1 MADVVDRPQAAP
13 AEKSRPIDTP
23 SIWHAGEMALQETV
37 GVRRAMERQGAQVI
51 RDHLIDQHRLFFPLL
66 PSIIIGAVDENG
78 DVWSTMREG
87 PAGFLSVADNKTLEI
102 AATVD
107 VSDPA
112 EAGLSDGCSVGL
124 LGIQLGT
131 RRRNRLNGVVRGR
144 GANGFSVG
152 VRESYGNCP
161 QYIQLRNYSFEPAPA
176 SRPSR
181 QESAELSDVH
191 RAMIAAADTF
201 FVASYVDRDG
211 SRHVDVSHRG
221 GKPGFVRVNKDGSLT
236 IPDFAGNL
244 YFNTL
249 GDILVSGRAG
259 LCFPDFESG
268 SLLQITGKAEVLLD
282 SPEIALFQ
290 GAERLWRVYPERVV
304 YRAGAL
310 ALRWTKV
317 EGGESP
323 NSLMTGSWDEVR
335 DQQAASKEASSW
347 RRFRVARR
355 VRESTTVSSFFLE
368 PADGEVLLRHK
379 AGQYLPIRV
388 HIGDQDA
395 PAIRNYTISA
405 APSDGCY
412 RISVKREGAISS
424 FLHDRCDVG
433 TIIEARAPE
442 GSFGLRPAGKRPSVL
457 VAAGIGITPMIAMLR
472 HRLFERQRTR
482 SAKQT
487 WLFYS
492 SRSVSEQPFDREL
505 HAIATN
511 STDWLRVVRLLS
523 NTQGAMAARDY
534 ELGGRLTAEVIKD
547 ALPSLNCDFY
557 LCGPPGFMQDMYDGL
572 RAFGVSD
579 DQLFAEA
586 FGPAAFRRHGTEA
599 LPPLPSAS
607 TKPVSVV
614 FSKSGTEALWEPES
628 GTLLELA
635 ERAGLTPDFS
645 CRSGSCG
652 TCRAMVSQGEVT
664 YENRPGYETR
674 DQEALLCCAFP
685 AERPADDRRPLVI
698 EL

>member
-249 GDILVSGRAG
+249 GNILVSGRAG

-268 SLLQITGKAEVLLD
+268 SLLQI
-282 SPEIALFQ
+282 
-290 GAERLWRVYPERVV
+290 
-304 YRAGAL
+304 
-310 ALRWTKV
+310 
-317 EGGESP
+317 
-323 NSLMTGSWDEVR
+323 VR
-335 DQQAASKEASSW
+335 
-347 RRFRVARR
+347 
-355 VRESTTVSSFFLE
+355 
-368 PADGEVLLRHK
+368 
-379 AGQYLPIRV
+379 
-388 HIGDQDA
+388 
-395 PAIRNYTISA
+395 
-405 APSDGCY
+405 
-412 RISVKREGAISS
+412 
-424 FLHDRCDVG
+424 
-433 TIIEARAPE
+433 
-442 GSFGLRPAGKRPSVL
+442 
-457 VAAGIGITPMIAMLR
+457 
-472 HRLFERQRTR
+472 RQH
-482 SAKQT
+482 Q
-487 WLFYS
+487 
-492 SRSVSEQPFDREL
+492 
-505 HAIATN
+505 
-511 STDWLRVVRLLS
+511 
-523 NTQGAMAARDY
+523 
-534 ELGGRLTAEVIKD
+534 
-547 ALPSLNCDFY
+547 
-557 LCGPPGFMQDMYDGL
+557 
-572 RAFGVSD
+572 
-579 DQLFAEA
+579 
-586 FGPAAFRRHGTEA
+586 
-599 LPPLPSAS
+599 
-607 TKPVSVV
+607 
-614 FSKSGTEALWEPES
+614 
-628 GTLLELA
+628 
-635 ERAGLTPDFS
+635 
-645 CRSGSCG
+645 
-652 TCRAMVSQGEVT
+652 
-664 YENRPGYETR
+664 
-674 DQEALLCCAFP
+674 
-685 AERPADDRRPLVI
+685 
-698 EL
+698 

>member
-249 GDILVSGRAG
+249 GNILVSGRAG

-442 GSFGLRPAGKRPSVL
+442 GVR
-457 VAAGIGITPMIAMLR
+457 
-472 HRLFERQRTR
+472 RQ
-482 SAKQT
+482 
-487 WLFYS
+487 
-492 SRSVSEQPFDREL
+492 
-505 HAIATN
+505 I
-511 STDWLRVVRLLS
+511 
-523 NTQGAMAARDY
+523 
-534 ELGGRLTAEVIKD
+534 I
-547 ALPSLNCDFY
+547 
-557 LCGPPGFMQDMYDGL
+557 
-572 RAFGVSD
+572 
-579 DQLFAEA
+579 
-586 FGPAAFRRHGTEA
+586 
-599 LPPLPSAS
+599 
-607 TKPVSVV
+607 
-614 FSKSGTEALWEPES
+614 
-628 GTLLELA
+628 
-635 ERAGLTPDFS
+635 
-645 CRSGSCG
+645 
-652 TCRAMVSQGEVT
+652 
-664 YENRPGYETR
+664 
-674 DQEALLCCAFP
+674 
-685 AERPADDRRPLVI
+685 
-698 EL
+698 